1 MRSTGDAA
9 LEVPP
14 RGPAR
19 AHSAWSEKCPFTLAG
34 VLSLPQSS
42 SYWDCLYPLMVASAG
57 DQFNGQ
63 VSGCHLLA
71 PRGKLQQDPAV

>member
-1 MRSTGDAA
+1 M
-9 LEVPP
+9 
-14 RGPAR
+14 
-19 AHSAWSEKCPFTLAG
+19 LAG